1 MNDRIRKEI
10 ITFSLDWFAKTI
22 DKRLTV
28 TEICSNLHI
37 SKTAFYERFD
47 NIQELYDCLFDN
59 RFEIFV
65 NELNRSVDLT
75 SDNMKRNVDIYVHTL
90 LLLLY
95 KYKTETEAF
104 LFYYKEMFL
113 VLIQKKVHRFIKF
126 EKRDKK
132 YIASQFLIGGFHQV
146 IESWLN
152 DSSIETLP
160 LYEKILSEQL
170 FNFITEYNL
179 LDSFR
184 TDPKEQNT

>member
-1 MNDRIRKEI
+1 
-10 ITFSLDWFAKTI
+10 
-22 DKRLTV
+22 
-28 TEICSNLHI
+28 
-37 SKTAFYERFD
+37 
-47 NIQELYDCLFDN
+47 
-59 RFEIFV
+59 
-65 NELNRSVDLT
+65 
-75 SDNMKRNVDIYVHTL
+75 
-90 LLLLY
+90 
-95 KYKTETEAF
+95 
-104 LFYYKEMFL
+104 MFL

-126 EKRDKK
+126 EKTDKK

-170 FNFITEYNL
+170 FNFITKYNL